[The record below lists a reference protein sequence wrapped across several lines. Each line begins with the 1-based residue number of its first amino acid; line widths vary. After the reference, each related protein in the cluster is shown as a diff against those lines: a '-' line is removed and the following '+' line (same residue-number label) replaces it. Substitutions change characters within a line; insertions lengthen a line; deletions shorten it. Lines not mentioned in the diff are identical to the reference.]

1 MAASKLLTPAEFEAL
16 KPVLGKRLT
25 DALEQELADCALP
38 ELGGDPSTDLW
49 DLPPVDSKTVAKLSP
64 VVKDLIGRRL
74 HPTWIRKGGY
84 TSVDEAIT
92 DLLMQIGKHCVIGA
106 PSEIATQA
114 PTLAV
119 TP

>member
-1 MAASKLLTPAEFEAL
+1 MAKFKLLTAAEFESL
-16 KPVLGKRLT
+16 KPTLGQRLT
-25 DALEQELADCALP
+25 DALEQELNDCALP
-38 ELGGDPSTDLW
+38 ELGSDPGTDLW

-84 TSVDEAIT
+84 GSVEEAIA
-92 DLLMQIGKHCVIGA
+92 DLLMQIGKHCVIGTA
-106 PSEIATQA
+106 SELAAQS

-119 TP
+119 IP